1 MDILNLI
8 SSNNCL
14 LISKEYIKKY
24 GLKESVLLSALEYL
38 ESIEDKGVSGYF
50 KACVE
55 DLEELTTFNGYKQR
69 KLIDKLNEH
78 GKVTSILDGIPAT
91 RYIKINRIV
100 ER

>member
-1 MDILNLI
+1 MSQN
-8 SSNNCL
+8 
-14 LISKEYIKKY
+14 
-24 GLKESVLLSALEYL
+24 
-38 ESIEDKGVSGYF
+38 SINKGVSGYF